1 MTNKQKTPFRIHD
14 IAGDLQELGGG
25 LKLLREGTQ
34 MNIDSFHDGVAF
46 QNAVRVLVDE
56 HLQALNRI
64 LENLNES
71 YTDVQC
77 ELIRLD

>member
-1 MTNKQKTPFRIHD
+1 MPNKQKAPFRIHD

-34 MNIDSFHDGVAF
+34 MNIDSFYDGVAF

-56 HLQALNRI
+56 HLQTINRT
-64 LENLNES
+64 LEALNES
-71 YTDVQC
+71 YADVQC
-77 ELIRLD
+77 KLIRLD